1 MVISW
6 RVKTHHSADRVACS
20 AKRVF
25 AAARHSKLVC
35 LNSTTGEELWC
46 ANILSPWGRIA
57 LNNSTVF
64 YLNQHDF
71 LEAFDVGTG
80 ERMWSE
86 KLGGTFGWLHASETH
101 VVVGGWRGYTDLH
114 CLDASTGEVCWT
126 LPTTNRTLNRTF
138 ISASQMMVGIAF
150 GDTSELKLFEI
161 SSGQKVKSEI
171 CEGLWTQNNFDFIPP
186 SSSGSWKSLATHQIL
201 QDASNSIYRVNS
213 DSLSVERYK
222 LGEDMYSQSLEELS
236 KLIVFIGADSSLQ
249 VFDLETQ
256 TLSALSMIRHNRN
269 DLLPTFVESESSLY
283 IGTSFGLLYHFSE
296 GNSKSKMKVGK
307 RVSTLLSF
315 SGGHLCFGTASGEV
329 MGVRI

>member
-6 RVKTHHSADRVACS
+6 HVKIHHSADKVACS
-20 AKRVF
+20 SERVF
-25 AAARHSKLVC
+25 ATARHSKLIC

-80 ERMWSE
+80 ERVWSK

-101 VVVGGWRGYTDLH
+101 LVVGGWRGYTDLH

-126 LPTTNRTLNRTF
+126 LPTISRTLNRTF
-138 ISASQMMVGIAF
+138 ISSNQMTIGIAF
-150 GDTSELKLFEI
+150 GDTSELTLFEI
-161 SSGQKVKSEI
+161 SSGQKVKSES
-171 CEGLWTQNNFDFIPP
+171 CGGLWTQNNVDFIPQ
-186 SSSGSWKSLATHQIL
+186 SSSGSWKSLATHQIF
-201 QDASNSIYRVNS
+201 QDASDSIYRVNS

-222 LGEDMYSQSLEELS
+222 LGKDVYSQNLEEHS
-236 KLIVFIGADSSLQ
+236 KLVVFMGENSSLQ
-249 VFDLETQ
+249 VLNLKTQ
-256 TLSALSMIRHNRN
+256 TLSGLGMVRHNREG
-269 DLLPTFVESESSLY
+269 LLPTFVESESSLFV
-283 IGTSFGLLYHFSE
+283 GTSFGLLHHFLESNLNSE
-296 GNSKSKMKVGK
+296 MKVGK
-307 RVSTLLSF
+307 RVSTPLSF
-315 SGGHLCFGTASGEV
+315 SGGHLCFGTASGEI